1 MARVEMPNSRARSA
15 MAKSSRLSCSGR
27 FTLLLFPRRVFLA
40 ELLLAQLADERFRQL
55 VLEDDF
61 ARHLKLVELV
71 CKEAFEFGL
80 AHHRSRAEF
89 DEGNGRLA
97 AMIVRHTD
105 HVVLV
110 DGRMLG
116 ERFLDG
122 AGIDVEAGADDEI
135 LDAVDEENV
144 TLVVDVAD
152 VA

>member
-40 ELLLAQLADERFRQL
+40 ELFLAQLADERFRQL

-80 AHHRSRAEF
+80 AHHRSGAEL
-89 DEGNGRLA
+89 DEGNGRFA
-97 AMIVRHTD
+97 AMRVRHAD

-110 DGRMLG
+110 DGGVLG
-116 ERFLDG
+116 QRLLDG
-122 AGIDVEAGADDEI
+122 ARINVKARADDEV
-135 LDAVDEENV
+135 LDAVDEE
-144 TLVVDVAD
+144 D
-152 VA
+152 